1 MQVIGKFH
9 AKISVISNGLEIH
22 MAFITRKLLLFDDSV
37 QFMNS
42 SLEALLKNLSDN
54 DFKNLSHGFIG
65 GFIRLVKQKG
75 EYPYEYMDNFKKFFD
90 DKLPDRC
97 EFLSSV
103 KDDSISKKDYLHVI
117 DVWTVSEM
125 NAMGDYHDL
134 HLKTKVY
141 Y

>member
-1 MQVIGKFH
+1 
-9 AKISVISNGLEIH
+9 
-22 MAFITRKLLLFDDSV
+22 
-37 QFMNS
+37 MNS

-65 GFIRLVKQKG
+65 GFIRLVKKKG
-75 EYPYEYMDNFKKFFD
+75 VYPYKYMDNFKKFFD

-97 EFLSSV
+97 EFLSSA

>member
-1 MQVIGKFH
+1 
-9 AKISVISNGLEIH
+9 
-22 MAFITRKLLLFDDSV
+22 MALITRKILFFDDSV

-42 SLEALLKNLSDN
+42 SLESLVKNLSDN
-54 DFKNLSHGFIG
+54 DFKHLSHGFIG
-65 GFIRLVKQKG
+65 EFLRLVKQKG
-75 EYPYEYMDNFKKFFD
+75 VYPYEYMDSFKKFFD

-103 KDDSISKKDYLHVI
+103 KDDCISEKDYLHVI
-117 DVWTVSEM
+117 DVWIVSDM
-125 NAMGDYHDL
+125 NTMGDYHDL